1 DRRRVDPGRAR
12 RLYDRAARGE
22 WLRGGRRGNGGEGG
36 RSLPAA
42 AGGRIRMTSV
52 EIPVSIAAALPN
64 LTVLDITNDV
74 RREVASTGG
83 SGIAFV
89 SPNGDP
95 SVIRVQERETG
106 FFSDLEGLLE
116 RLVPLEAGERER
128 LVSLLL
134 GPRTEQIPFTDG
146 SLCLGQWQRIL
157 LVGFDSHCSDEWMLT
172 IVA

>member
-1 DRRRVDPGRAR
+1 
-12 RLYDRAARGE
+12 
-22 WLRGGRRGNGGEGG
+22 
-36 RSLPAA
+36 
-42 AGGRIRMTSV
+42 MTSV

-74 RREVASTGG
+74 RREVAATGG
-83 SGIAFV
+83 SGIAYV

-106 FFSDLEGLLE
+106 FFSDLECLLE
-116 RLVPLEAGERER
+116 RLVPLEAGDRER

-134 GPRTEQIPFTDG
+134 GPRTEQIPFLEG

-157 LVGFDSHCSDEWMLT
+157 LVGFESRCSDEWMLT
-172 IVA
+172 LVA

>member
-1 DRRRVDPGRAR
+1 
-12 RLYDRAARGE
+12 
-22 WLRGGRRGNGGEGG
+22 
-36 RSLPAA
+36 
-42 AGGRIRMTSV
+42 MTSV

-95 SVIRVQERETG
+95 SLIRVQERETG

-116 RLVPLEAGERER
+116 RLVPLEAEERAR
-128 LVSLLL
+128 LVSMLL
-134 GPRTEQIPFTDG
+134 GPRTEQIPFSDG
-146 SLCLGQWQRIL
+146 SLCLGQYQRIF
-157 LVGFDSHCSDEWMLT
+157 LVAFEDRCSDEWMLT
-172 IVA
+172 VVA